1 LGVLVRVNGARYRS
15 FARPGDT
22 LVCRV
27 ELVERVDQLFDF
39 RGSITV
45 NSKQIM
51 RNSFQL
57 TNIKSAELIGGERA
71 SARS

>member
-1 LGVLVRVNGARYRS
+1 MLVRVNGARYRS

-22 LVCRV
+22 LICRI

-45 NSKQIM
+45 SGKQIM
-51 RNSFQL
+51 RNTFQL
-57 TNIKSAELIGGERA
+57 TNIKSAELMGTER
-71 SARS
+71 SAVRS